1 MTAPSSG
8 EVTRLLGA
16 IQAGSAGAKDRLVGL
31 IYDELRHMA
40 AGLVGRGAAGG
51 SLPPTALVHEAFL
64 RLEAGDVLA
73 QAPNRRYLFGAA
85 AQAMRRALVDHARQR
100 RAAKRGEGRQ
110 RVPLDDVL
118 DHFDQQHIDVLALDE
133 ALDELSAQDERQWL
147 VVVLRFFGGFSVE
160 EVADA
165 LGVSVSC
172 AEGDFRLARA
182 WLRRRL
188 AGDGSP

>member
-8 EVTRLLGA
+8 QVTRLLGE

-31 IYDELRHMA
+31 IYEELRRMA
-40 AGLVGRGAAGG
+40 AGLVGHRAGGG

-73 QAPNRRYLFGAA
+73 QAPNRRYLFAAA
-85 AQAMRRALVDHARQR
+85 AQAMRRVLVDHARQR
-100 RAAKRGEGRQ
+100 RAAKRGEGLR

-118 DHFDQQHIDVLALDE
+118 DYFDRQQLDVLALDE

-147 VVVLRFFGGFSVE
+147 VIVLRFFGGFSVE
-160 EVADA
+160 EVAQA
-165 LGVSVSC
+165 LEVSVS
-172 AEGDFRLARA
+172 AVEGDFRLARA
-182 WLRRRL
+182 WLRRKL
-188 AGDGSP
+188 AGGEP